1 MVASNPSPSYRVPR
15 ALLIGVLGLLSTS
28 LVACGL
34 GLTPRESTSA
44 APSSRELRLEGAG
57 ASTSIATSAGP
68 PRPLRDVDTSKLD
81 ARGADA
87 FWQLVSSVYAP
98 CPDTAATLVECI
110 EQGRACAAC
119 VPMAQLLVAQVEQG
133 NAGANARAA
142 AEARF
147 GPDGIR
153 DVPIEGAPSKGAL
166 AAPVTIVVF
175 SDFECPAC
183 KAMLPVLE
191 ELVATKSPDVRL
203 VHKFYPLPKHTRAK
217 EAAYAAVAAMNQGKY
232 WEMER
237 MIFEHQDALS
247 DADLERYAGEVGL
260 DRARFRADFVSPA
273 TRALVERDRAH
284 GEAAG
289 LTHTPF
295 VLINGRV
302 FDTTYFRG
310 KGDLVSWIDTEIA
323 LAKAKRTR

>member
-1 MVASNPSPSYRVPR
+1 MASNPSPLRRVR
-15 ALLIGVLGLLSTS
+15 GVLVVGALVLLSTS
-28 LVACGL
+28 LVACGV
-34 GLTPRESTSA
+34 GLTPRASTA
-44 APSSRELRLEGAG
+44 DPPSSSELRLEGSG
-57 ASTSIATSAGP
+57 ASRPTARAAGP
-68 PRPLRDVDTSKLD
+68 VRPLRDVDTTKLD

-98 CPDTAATLVECI
+98 CPDAAVTLVECI
-110 EQGRACAAC
+110 EQGRACAEC
-119 VPMAQLLVAQVEQG
+119 VPMAQLLAAQVEQG

-147 GPDGIR
+147 GPDGVR
-153 DVPIEGAPSKGAL
+153 DVPIDGAPSKGAL

-191 ELVATKSPDVRL
+191 ELVATKNPDVRL

-237 MIFEHQDALS
+237 VIFEHQDQLS

-260 DRARFRADFVSPA
+260 DRARFLADYASPA
-273 TRALVERDRAH
+273 TRALVERDRSH

-295 VLINGRV
+295 LLINGRV

-310 KGDLVSWIDTEIA
+310 KSDLVGWIDTEIA
-323 LAKAKRTR
+323 LAKSKQRR